1 MMLKFTATCRSLRL
15 LAETYIYS
23 VLAVDGYTCRLGY
36 RSLLGV
42 DRMER
47 MEGWRIPKL
56 ERVRYVPLYFNY
68 PSTNNLPVEVTS
80 KMHNCRPTE
89 WSYMVMMEN
98 HVGEWWNSSRMPCP
112 YRISDCVSHRHISSS
127 ILPPET
133 PIPAVARVESR
144 ASYICRGVT
153 MTIIGMRMPFGSSF
167 NLGKL

>member
-1 MMLKFTATCRSLRL
+1 MPAEISRGQLVLETCFETIFFSLDYYLDAGLRAGGLKEFNELRQMMLKFTATCRSLRL

-80 KMHNCRPTE
+80 KMHNCRPAGFHT
-89 WSYMVMMEN
+89 
-98 HVGEWWNSSRMPCP
+98 
-112 YRISDCVSHRHISSS
+112 
-127 ILPPET
+127 
-133 PIPAVARVESR
+133 
-144 ASYICRGVT
+144 
-153 MTIIGMRMPFGSSF
+153 
-167 NLGKL
+167 